1 MKNLDYDNYLREN
14 SMKFGSTYQNLI
26 EMIFYLKLI
35 AKETTDLESFKE
47 RLELLNK
54 ELLISTKNDNNI
66 TLSTI
71 HSAKGLEFDNVYII
85 DLIDGNF
92 PSANSIEELEN
103 LKPELYEEERRLFY
117 VAMTRAKKSLNLL
130 SYNSI
135 EDKTTEA
142 SRFLKELQL
151 NSNK

>member
-1 MKNLDYDNYLREN
+1 
-14 SMKFGSTYQNLI
+14 
-26 EMIFYLKLI
+26 MIFYLKLI
-35 AKETTDLESFKE
+35 DKETTDLESFKE